1 MHSLILLWDISSIL
15 GIMKMRSPLLVSRAR
30 MIGLVVAAAAA
41 TIMSILLAAANV
53 TITNAQQQQQQQMTT
68 TKIEKVWETPAE
80 LKNPESVIYEPNE
93 NVLFVSNVDGAPDRK
108 DKQGFISKV
117 SPLNGSI
124 IELNWVI
131 GLDAPKGMAITNNTN
146 NTLLYVSDITDL
158 VEIDINSGKIINRYN
173 APGSAF
179 LNDVASDNQGHVYVS
194 DTVTNTIYRLDTKN
208 LGNSSNNNNNA
219 SLQVW
224 LQSPELN
231 GPNGLYVDDTNNKL
245 IVVSFGAFS
254 KPGGSI
260 KVVDLQNRTISS
272 LGEEGTA
279 TVPIGGLDGIEAD
292 NTGSY
297 YYVTDNT
304 AGKLYVVNSN
314 ETGYETLDLQ
324 KQGAAD
330 LGTIL
335 DQNMIIIPMMQDN
348 KLEAFRIIIG

>member
-1 MHSLILLWDISSIL
+1 M
-15 GIMKMRSPLLVSRAR
+15 GV
-30 MIGLVVAAAAA
+30 
-41 TIMSILLAAANV
+41 LLAASV
-53 TITNAQQQQQQQMTT
+53 TVANAQQQQMT
-68 TKIEKVWETPAE
+68 TKIEKVWETPAQF
-80 LKNPESVIYEPNE
+80 KTPESVIYEPNE
-93 NVLFVSNVDGAPDRK
+93 NVLFVSSIDRAPNGK

-124 IELNWVI
+124 IELNWVT
-131 GLDAPKGMAITNNTN
+131 GLDAPKGMTIINNTN

-158 VEIDINSGKIINRYN
+158 VEVDINNGKIINRYN

-208 LGNSSNNNNNA
+208 LGNSNNNNA

-224 LQSPELN
+224 LQTPELN
-231 GPNGLYVDDTNNKL
+231 GPNGLYVDDINNKL
-245 IVVSFGAFS
+245 IVVSVGPFS
-254 KPGGSI
+254 NPGGSI
-260 KVVDLQNRTISS
+260 RAVDLQNRTISS

-279 TVPIGGLDGIEAD
+279 VPIGGLDGIEAD
-292 NTGSY
+292 STGRY

-314 ETGYETLDLQ
+314 GTGYETLDLQ
-324 KQGAAD
+324 RQGTAD

-348 KLEAFRIIIG
+348 KLEAFRIRR